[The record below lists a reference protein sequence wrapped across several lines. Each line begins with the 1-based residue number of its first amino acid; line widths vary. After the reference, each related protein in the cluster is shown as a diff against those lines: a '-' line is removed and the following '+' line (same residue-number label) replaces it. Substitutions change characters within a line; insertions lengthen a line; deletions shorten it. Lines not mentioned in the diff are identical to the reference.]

1 MSNRKTGYREE
12 WGKYFNWLRKLKE
25 NISKAYCITCK
36 RSFKRDNSGL
46 AQVIL
51 VLMVIKTK

>member
-1 MSNRKTGYREE
+1 MSNRKTEYREE
-12 WGKYFNWLRKLKE
+12 WEKYFNWLRKLKE
-25 NISKAYCITCK
+25 NIRKAYCIICK
-36 RSFKRDNSGL
+36 RSFKRDNSRL